1 VPLFQEE
8 VEMIL
13 SFIPKLCPSDLYT
26 QEGPHR
32 SGKLH
37 ILDVDWELSTIQLL
51 PEWPTLTYTVYR
63 HICQMCG
70 KEP

>member
-1 VPLFQEE
+1 
-8 VEMIL
+8 
-13 SFIPKLCPSDLYT
+13 LYT